1 MAISQEEQKMRKTLT
16 ASIIA
21 AILWPAIAAA
31 EPTYIE
37 KMTGLSAVCS
47 LDAIYQQ
54 TEVRAAERK
63 YGEGSKRWSEA
74 FHHRLD
80 TVRACVDD
88 AKSKG
93 KALYKTEVDL
103 MPSLKP
109 ELANMYVSWLT
120 YLDHLVDDD
129 RDAYERQYELS
140 ANQLKAQID
149 SM

>member
-1 MAISQEEQKMRKTLT
+1 MRKPLLATLFT
-16 ASIIA
+16 SL
-21 AILWPAIAAA
+21 LWSTLAPA

-37 KMTGLSAVCS
+37 KMTGLPAICS
-47 LDAIYQQ
+47 IDAIEQQ
-54 TEVRAAERK
+54 TKVWDAERK

-80 TVRACVDD
+80 VVRVCVDD

-93 KALYKTEVDL
+93 KALYRAEADRL
-103 MPSLKP
+103 PQLKS
-109 ELANMYVSWLT
+109 ELADMYVSWLG
-120 YLDHLVDDD
+120 YLDHLIDDD

-140 ANQLKAQID
+140 ANRLKAQVD

>member
-1 MAISQEEQKMRKTLT
+1 MRKALLATLFT
-16 ASIIA
+16 SL
-21 AILWPAIAAA
+21 LWSTMAPA

-37 KMTGLSAVCS
+37 KMTGLPAICS
-47 LDAIYQQ
+47 IDAIEQQ
-54 TEVRAAERK
+54 TKVRDAERK

-80 TVRACVDD
+80 LVRACVDD

-93 KALYKTEVDL
+93 KALYKAEVDRL
-103 MPSLKP
+103 PPLKT
-109 ELANMYVSWLT
+109 ELADMYVSWLS
-120 YLDHLVDDD
+120 YLDHLIDDD

-140 ANQLKAQID
+140 ANRLKAQVD

>member
-1 MAISQEEQKMRKTLT
+1 MRKPILAALFTSLLWSTL
-16 ASIIA
+16 A
-21 AILWPAIAAA
+21 PA

-37 KMTGLSAVCS
+37 KMTGLPAICS
-47 LDAIYQQ
+47 IDAIEQQ
-54 TEVRAAERK
+54 TKVWDAERK

-80 TVRACVDD
+80 VVRVCVDD

-93 KALYKTEVDL
+93 KALYRAEADRL
-103 MPSLKP
+103 PQLKS
-109 ELANMYVSWLT
+109 ELADMYVSWLG
-120 YLDHLVDDD
+120 YLNHLIDDD

-140 ANQLKAQID
+140 ANRLKAQVD

>member
-1 MAISQEEQKMRKTLT
+1 MRKLLLATLFT
-16 ASIIA
+16 SL
-21 AILWPAIAAA
+21 LWSTLAPA

-37 KMTGLSAVCS
+37 KMNGLPAVCS
-47 LDAIYQQ
+47 IDAIEQQ
-54 TEVRAAERK
+54 TKVWDAERK

-80 TVRACVDD
+80 VVRVCIDD

-93 KALYKTEVDL
+93 KALYKAEADRL
-103 MPSLKP
+103 PRLKS
-109 ELANMYVSWLT
+109 ELSDMYVSWLG
-120 YLDHLVDDD
+120 YLDHLIDDD

-140 ANQLKAQID
+140 ANRLKAQVD